1 MVEGETVF
9 VAAKLKEKAEEVKLI
24 EYLECTVES
33 QPYKNYITA
42 LRFKGYWVTTVFANK
57 NVTTRA
63 VMFSSSKPRVVL
75 YKR

>member
-1 MVEGETVF
+1 MIEQEKRNKMVEGETVF

-42 LRFKGYWVTTVFANK
+42 LRFLLQRVHPRT
-57 NVTTRA
+57 
-63 VMFSSSKPRVVL
+63 SKMGLR
-75 YKR
+75 R